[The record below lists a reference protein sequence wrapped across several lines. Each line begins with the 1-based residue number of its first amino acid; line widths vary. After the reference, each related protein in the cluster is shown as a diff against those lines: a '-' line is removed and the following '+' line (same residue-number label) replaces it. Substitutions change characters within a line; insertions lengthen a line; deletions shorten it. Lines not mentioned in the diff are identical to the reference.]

1 MTVKK
6 WTRSLSNISFS
17 SIPSISVFLES
28 NKHGHVCRK
37 LCNKHGNVCRKLC
50 NKHSHVCRK
59 LCKLLESNKHG
70 NVCRKLFF
78 TSQLFIQSYK
88 YCYLDPDLSSF
99 INMLHKTSTNPFSS
113 ITMATTSDLSNS
125 LLQKRSVLW
134 QRARSP
140 VALLSNDI
148 ISGMAICCIRDNSS
162 TTSSGCK
169 LKNRANII
177 YLLHLWYYGLIKTCV
192 HELIAA

>member
-70 NVCRKLFF
+70 NVCRKLVSHPIYLYNPIN
-78 TSQLFIQSYK
+78 TVTLIQ
-88 YCYLDPDLSSF
+88 
-99 INMLHKTSTNPFSS
+99 IW
-113 ITMATTSDLSNS
+113 
-125 LLQKRSVLW
+125 V
-134 QRARSP
+134 
-140 VALLSNDI
+140 V
-148 ISGMAICCIRDNSS
+148 SS
-162 TTSSGCK
+162 TCYTK
-169 LKNRANII
+169 LPPILSLASPWQ
-177 YLLHLWYYGLIKTCV
+177 LHLTYQIVCCRREVCCGRGQGHLWHY
-192 HELIAA
+192 